1 MRLSTVALIAALL
14 PCAGARADSLEFV
27 GVATLA
33 TEDII
38 GLSGI
43 EVAPNGSE
51 FLAIGDRGWFV
62 RGNFVRDSAG
72 AITDIQVGRIGPILG
87 HTGQPVSARRVG
99 DWADT
104 EGLAIAPDGSIW
116 ISFERW
122 AHVFRYE
129 TLDQPGAWTGTHPDF
144 DDMRDNRQLE
154 ALAIAPD
161 GAVYTFPEL
170 PRGNDFPVYR
180 NEGESWVID
189 GHVPAAD
196 GFSIVGADFDDQ
208 GTLYILERKLVL
220 GLWWQSRILRIADR
234 AFAAPEILWTSESGD
249 FYNLEGI
256 SVWHDGTGL
265 RLTLVSD
272 DNGSP
277 REPTQFVEFRLT
289 E

>member
-1 MRLSTVALIAALL
+1 MRLCLVALIGALL
-14 PCAGARADSLEFV
+14 SWTEARAGSLEFI
-27 GVATLA
+27 GAATLE
-33 TEDII
+33 TEEII

-62 RGNFVRDSAG
+62 TGNFVRG
-72 AITDIQVGRIGPILG
+72 ADGVIEEIVLGRIGPILG

-129 TLDQPGAWTGTHPDF
+129 SLDRPGAWTGTHPDF

-170 PRGNDFPVYR
+170 PRDEGFPAYR
-180 NEGESWVID
+180 NEGQAWVID

-196 GFSIVGADFDDQ
+196 GFSIVGADFDDD
-208 GTLYILERKLVL
+208 GTLFILERKLVL
-220 GLWWQSRILRIADR
+220 GLWWQSRILRIRDR
-234 AFAAPEILWTSESGD
+234 DFAAPEVLWTSESGD

-256 SVWHDGTGL
+256 SVWHDDAGL

-272 DNGSP
+272 DNGNP